1 MSTIDRRIN
10 KCEFELRFDH
20 SKTLQQTVSTLQDR
34 LEEMKSAHEDFNDQ
48 LVDRLN
54 ASHSKIDNQILNLS
68 NDFLDLAERLG
79 ENVGR

>member
-54 ASHSKIDNQILNLS
+54 ASH
-68 NDFLDLAERLG
+68 
-79 ENVGR
+79 